1 MEPLTT
7 APDTTTFT
15 PLAEHQSRTPSS
27 FHTGPAI
34 LYHHRTGCHLVVLER
49 DLLANPTLRALQ
61 ASNPNGASTTTTT
74 TTTSEANANADAD
87 ASSPKELTLSNISV
101 WVTSDKFLLYS
112 PTTNAGLSI
121 PYPSISLHAIQRLRL
136 PASATSQA
144 AEEEQQGLY
153 MQIATPS
160 AAGFSA
166 EDDEE
171 ECTILTLVPPPS
183 HAPEQQAEEKREDG
197 LGAETETE
205 TPTQALYAAVSA
217 CSNLH
222 PDPVEPGDEEEDD
235 EDEGEEGQG
244 HGDSALLQSGL
255 IAMGNGAGG
264 LPPPMDGSSGWITAE
279 NMHEFFDE
287 DGNWIG
293 GGQEP
298 TLSLGPG
305 AGTVRQR
312 EEDGA
317 EAQQDGDV
325 NGEAESEETKWRR
338 TD

>member
-1 MEPLTT
+1 
-7 APDTTTFT
+7 
-15 PLAEHQSRTPSS
+15 
-27 FHTGPAI
+27 
-34 LYHHRTGCHLVVLER
+34 
-49 DLLANPTLRALQ
+49 
-61 ASNPNGASTTTTT
+61 
-74 TTTSEANANADAD
+74 
-87 ASSPKELTLSNISV
+87 
-101 WVTSDKFLLYS
+101 KFLLYS

-136 PASATSQA
+136 PAVSQP
-144 AEEEQQGLY
+144 EEEQQQQQGLY
-153 MQIATPS
+153 MQIATPT
-160 AAGFSA
+160 AGGFSA
-166 EDDEE
+166 DDDEE
-171 ECTILTLVPPPS
+171 ECTILTLVPPAQP
-183 HAPEQQAEEKREDG
+183 PQQQQQQEKREEG
-197 LGAETETE
+197 LGAETEPEPETE

-222 PDPVEPGDEEEDD
+222 PDPVEPGDEED
-235 EDEGEEGQG
+235 EDEAEE
-244 HGDSALLQSGL
+244 GDSALLQSGL

-264 LPPPMDGSSGWITAE
+264 LPPPMEGSSGWITAE

-287 DGNWIG
+287 EGNWIG

>member
-34 LYHHRTGCHLVVLER
+34 LYYHRRDCHLVVLER

-61 ASNPNGASTTTTT
+61 ASSTTNGAVISTSTSTSTTA
-74 TTTSEANANADAD
+74 TSEEDAT
-87 ASSPKELTLSNISV
+87 PKELTLSNITV
-101 WVTSDKFLLYS
+101 WVTSEKFLLYS

-136 PASATSQA
+136 PASSATAASQA
-144 AEEEQQGLY
+144 EEQQQQQGLY

-160 AAGFSA
+160 TGGFSA

-171 ECTILTLVPPPS
+171 ECTILTLVPPSQP
-183 HAPEQQAEEKREDG
+183 QQGKSEG
-197 LGAETETE
+197 LGAETETETETE

-222 PDPVEPGDEEEDD
+222 PDPVEPGDEDEDED
-235 EDEGEEGQG
+235 EDEGQE
-244 HGDSALLQSGL
+244 DSALLQSGL

-287 DGNWIG
+287 EGNWIG

-317 EAQQDGDV
+317 VAQQDGDM